1 MTTSEELAEVRLLQ
15 VPVPLWSKTQ
25 QVTDELLREFALASA
40 QADDDDAHHLPTR
53 LTSLIDSL
61 TQRFDGV
68 SAEQEQ
74 TLAAAAAAGDEV
86 VPELVFRV
94 PPAAAPA
101 SKELGDLLD
110 EADVYCHEGQHLL
123 TLAAPE
129 DVVRF
134 RRWYLWS
141 FIDQVDGGSPVPWP
155 DYDGSWPA

>member
-1 MTTSEELAEVRLLQ
+1 MTTSEELVEVRLLQ
-15 VPVPLWSKTQ
+15 VPVPLWAKTQ
-25 QVTDELLREFALASA
+25 QVSDELMREFALASA
-40 QADDDDAHHLPTR
+40 QADDDDTHHLPTR
-53 LTSLIDSL
+53 LTALIDSL
-61 TQRFDGV
+61 TQRFEGV
-68 SAEQEQ
+68 STEQEQ
-74 TLAAAAAAGDEV
+74 ILADAAAAGVEV

-110 EADVYCHEGQHLL
+110 EADVYCQEGQHLL

-134 RRWYLWS
+134 RRWYLRA
-141 FIDQVDGGSPVPWP
+141 FIDQVEGGAPVAWS